1 MSWKRGLRH
10 SNAHVSMCKQKINAE
25 QTPQKS
31 FVSAAWKKKK
41 KKREKIGCHL
51 QPFLAIVNSTTSA
64 ATLRQVL
71 RNYVKRQIICA
82 NTFNDAHEAVLTPLV
97 VTGQA
102 IKHFYHNNVID
113 MQTALCCTLFSY
125 LVWLFE
131 LLLPQV
137 TKSKSEYK
145 MKSWN

>member
-1 MSWKRGLRH
+1 M
-10 SNAHVSMCKQKINAE
+10 
-25 QTPQKS
+25 
-31 FVSAAWKKKK
+31 
-41 KKREKIGCHL
+41 
-51 QPFLAIVNSTTSA
+51 
-64 ATLRQVL
+64 
-71 RNYVKRQIICA
+71 CA
-82 NTFNDAHEAVLTPLV
+82 NTFRDAHEAVLIALV

-102 IKHFYHNNVID
+102 IKKFYHNNVID

-145 MKSWN
+145 MKS

>member
-10 SNAHVSMCKQKINAE
+10 SNAHVSMCKQKNKCW
-25 QTPQKS
+25 TNPPKS
-31 FVSAAWKKKK
+31 FVSAAWKRKKK
-41 KKREKIGCHL
+41 KKIGCHR

-82 NTFNDAHEAVLTPLV
+82 NTFNDAHEAVLTALV